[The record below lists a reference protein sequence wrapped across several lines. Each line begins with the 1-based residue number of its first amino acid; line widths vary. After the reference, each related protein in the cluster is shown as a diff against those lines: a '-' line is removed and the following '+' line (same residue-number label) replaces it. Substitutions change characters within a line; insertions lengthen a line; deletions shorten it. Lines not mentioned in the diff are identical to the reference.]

1 MAIKLNSTSGSVTL
15 DAEDGSG
22 NVNVTVPRAG
32 FYSAFV
38 LEDDDGTEVSLSD
51 AEEVKFIGSG
61 ITTNWT
67 DTSHG
72 SDGDPFDMTFTVDAA
87 QTGITSIYAT
97 DLILGEDTQTAI
109 DFGTANEIDFKVD
122 NATRLTMTSGALYPI
137 TTNQIDLGTAS
148 LEFKDAYFDGT
159 VTSDAFAGPLTGN
172 VTGNVSGTAG
182 SATGNAAT
190 ATALATARTIGGTSF
205 DGTADIAVGL
215 AATVTTNANL
225 TGHVTSTGN
234 AAVLGSFTSAQLS
247 TALSD
252 ETGSGAAVFAT
263 SPTLVTPALGTP
275 ASGTLTNVSGLP
287 AAGVVGTA
295 ATEGAANTF
304 SALQTFS
311 GSSSALAT
319 KIQSILENA
328 TISATAATGT
338 VIFSLLTQ
346 SVLYY
351 TTNAS
356 GNFTVN
362 FRGDGSNTLNSL
374 MAVGD
379 VITCAFLATCGSTA
393 YYNNVVHVDS
403 SSVTPKWQG
412 GTAPSAGNASS
423 VDIYSYT
430 IVKTA
435 NATFSIFAAQTQFA

>member
-1 MAIKLNSTSGSVTL
+1 
-15 DAEDGSG
+15 
-22 NVNVTVPRAG
+22 
-32 FYSAFV
+32 
-38 LEDDDGTEVSLSD
+38 
-51 AEEVKFIGSG
+51 
-61 ITTNWT
+61 
-67 DTSHG
+67 
-72 SDGDPFDMTFTVDAA
+72 
-87 QTGITSIYAT
+87 
-97 DLILGEDTQTAI
+97 
-109 DFGTANEIDFKVD
+109 DFKVD
-122 NATRLTMTSGALYPI
+122 NATRLTMTSGALYPV

-159 VTSDAFAGPLTGN
+159 VTSDAFAGPL
-172 VTGNVSGTAG
+172 
-182 SATGNAAT
+182 TGNAAT